1 LVSGEAKDGVM
12 EQSAEV
18 TERLEQAFAFLARA
32 LEAISRK
39 RAYPLERAHYLLLLR
54 LRQGP
59 AGVSALAASLAL
71 DDSTV
76 TRQVAAM
83 QRLGLVTKLANP
95 ADGRGALIEPTAEG
109 AARAEAMQAV
119 RLERIAAL
127 FAGWPEADRAQL
139 ATLLGRVNRQLA
151 ETLATLDSARHVPA
165 DGAPSQPPA
174 TL

>member
-1 LVSGEAKDGVM
+1 M
-12 EQSAEV
+12 EQSVEV
-18 TERLEQAFAFLARA
+18 TEQLEQAFAFLARA

-59 AGVSALAASLAL
+59 ASVSALAASLAL

-83 QRLGLVTKLANP
+83 QRLGLVTKLVNP
-95 ADGRGALIEPTAEG
+95 VDGRSALVEPTAEG
-109 AARAEAMQAV
+109 AARAEAMRAV
-119 RLERIAAL
+119 RLERIEAM
-127 FAGWPEADRAQL
+127 FAGWPEADRALL

-151 ETLATLDSARHVPA
+151 NTLVEIDTERRESVEDPRP
-165 DGAPSQPPA
+165 GAPPD
-174 TL
+174 T